1 MSPITSSHISELEII
16 ELKSYAYGT
25 PSCHNTHRRIYKVNI
40 RELFVI
46 IHSLIT
52 VNLCLT
58 HNQPLWYTNIIRTLN
73 TLAEEFGLDDLQTTK
88 LRDTTMEIAKEQ
100 FQRGNKGGIRWVY
113 DKLREKGIQV
123 PS

>member
-1 MSPITSSHISELEII
+1 MHPLAHHIKSMSDT
-16 ELKSYAYGT
+16 
-25 PSCHNTHRRIYKVNI
+25 
-40 RELFVI
+40 
-46 IHSLIT
+46 
-52 VNLCLT
+52 
-58 HNQPLWYTNIIRTLN
+58 QPTAKLYTNIIRTLN
-73 TLAEEFGLDDLQTTK
+73 TLAEEFCLDDLQTTK